1 MFGWYQETMPS
12 VPIHRYDEYGIIHV
26 IAQAKV
32 DQLDFARVT
41 SNYKWFQ
48 HARTHQVFA
57 THTAQRVYLQDVI
70 KGRKGPW
77 AHVNGDPWDFTNK
90 NLVEVTTNIRTV
102 KRKNGTAR
110 AVGVCF
116 VESRNRWKA
125 TLSGKLIGYFKTEA
139 EATGARLKKVLSL
152 NPMVKFVREGENPGG
167 KTGMHNPN
175 TDHAQGG
182 KPDAYLD
189 PDDAEEAEIP
199 RVPYK
204 IGTDF
209 LEFDRRPTWAAI
221 PHP

>member
-1 MFGWYQETMPS
+1 MPS

-110 AVGVCF
+110 VVGVCF

-152 NPMVKFVREGENPGG
+152 NPMVKFVREGENPDG

-204 IGTDF
+204 LGTDF

>member
-1 MFGWYQETMPS
+1 MPS

-110 AVGVCF
+110 VVGVCF